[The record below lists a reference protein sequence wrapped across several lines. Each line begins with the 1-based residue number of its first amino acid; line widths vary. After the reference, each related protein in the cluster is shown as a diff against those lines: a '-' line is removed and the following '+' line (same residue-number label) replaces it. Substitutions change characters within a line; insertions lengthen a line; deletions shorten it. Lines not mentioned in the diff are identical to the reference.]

1 VLSFSADL
9 ALAVPLLVAYNARR
23 AWRRVAGR

>member
-1 VLSFSADL
+1 VLSFSAEL

-23 AWRRVAGR
+23 AWRAIRD